1 MIEEVINSTTATTQ
15 KSVKEVTVAPLSF
28 SQTGVYVDCINNP
41 EDTQYNIPWV
51 LGFPVDTDTE
61 QLRQAIQTVLE
72 AHKHIFVRFEAEG
85 DDILQRYSPVTL
97 DIPVM
102 TLTDSQLAEHK
113 KVFVRPFDLGK
124 DVLCRIEI
132 VKTER
137 GVFLLLDIHHLVF
150 DGSSLDLFIVQLCDV
165 MEGRTV
171 EVETYTHLNHA
182 ADEQQESIET
192 HKAYYD
198 RLLGACEGATELTAD
213 LPTPHECEKS
223 AEVYR
228 PFDMAA
234 VEQFCREHPVTPAHL
249 TLAATLLVFARFTG
263 NEDLYISTV
272 SSGRSNIRIQNT
284 FGMFVNT
291 LPFAAKL
298 TDGSV
303 IDFIKDVSQRFDE
316 AMQHEQYP
324 FARIAADYGYTPEL
338 AFAYQL
344 GMVTR
349 YMQNGR
355 EVSVESLEAGAPKFR
370 MIVRI
375 EIHDGQP
382 CVVTEY
388 DDGQYS
394 EMLVTQLSESIVNV
408 LKVFINQ
415 PQARLTDV
423 SLLRADM
430 E

>member
-1 MIEEVINSTTATTQ
+1 M
-15 KSVKEVTVAPLSF
+15 
-28 SQTGVYVDCINNP
+28 
-41 EDTQYNIPWV
+41 

-303 IDFIKDVSQRFDE
+303 IDFIKGVLAVAGIQDE
-316 AMQHEQYP
+316 ATFERSIMVNSTEEITNILQAAQYLP
-324 FARIAADYGYTPEL
+324 DDYVTKKLLAIFGDIDKTEEVLRQMAEDELSTFRGMNDNQEEEEGNEDQQRGRTGPERGYT
-338 AFAYQL
+338 
-344 GMVTR
+344 G
-349 YMQNGR
+349 G
-355 EVSVESLEAGAPKFR
+355 
-370 MIVRI
+370 
-375 EIHDGQP
+375 
-382 CVVTEY
+382 
-388 DDGQYS
+388 
-394 EMLVTQLSESIVNV
+394 
-408 LKVFINQ
+408 
-415 PQARLTDV
+415 
-423 SLLRADM
+423 
-430 E
+430 